1 MTAAAA
7 VYARRRSVNDY
18 HFNYG
23 FTQFIIALSFVSVV
37 SLMMKIQNAWSWS
50 SSSSSPF
57 HQYSPSWTKSRI
69 NNNQIFLNVDD
80 NTSRR
85 RRIARSRRKRCQ
97 TDTPSSFTV
106 SSSTSLFSQLDN
118 SRNNDEGSTSS
129 SSSSSSSSSKS
140 LSYDDTDAGSK
151 GLVGGLTAIINSLS
165 SSSSSSSRIDAT
177 TDSTATGTVATRLSK
192 TDEDS
197 TSQSS
202 QSQSHSQSQSQSH
215 SHLHSQSQSQSQSQS
230 RSSNLRQMQKAA
242 PSSSEE
248 LLERLRRD
256 YTERNYLWTGDL
268 DIDCFADDCRFTDPT
283 ISFVGT
289 DAYSTNTQNL
299 VPIVDAFV
307 TLKEPTT
314 TSSPSSTTT
323 TTTQLDESAGGEQRA
338 KKKGESILLSIK
350 DNPQDGYIETR
361 WNMVGTLDKNPWL
374 FWKPTIDVIGRT
386 KFWYKK
392 QRDVT
397 KTAKEETKE
406 DNGDNDDDD
415 DDDDSSG
422 RDYYQVWFYDEE
434 WEIPAYRALLQLITP
449 TGTIS

>member
-106 SSSTSLFSQLDN
+106 SSSTSLFSQHDDN
-118 SRNNDEGSTSS
+118 KNNEE
-129 SSSSSSSSSKS
+129 SSSSSSSSSKT

-177 TDSTATGTVATRLSK
+177 TDSTDTGTAATTISK
-192 TDEDS
+192 TDEES

-202 QSQSHSQSQSQSH
+202 QSQSQ
-215 SHLHSQSQSQSQSQS
+215 
-230 RSSNLRQMQKAA
+230 SSNLPQKQKAA
-242 PSSSEE
+242 PSSSQE
-248 LLERLRRD
+248 LLERVRRD

-268 DIDCFADDCRFTDPT
+268 DIDCFTDDCRFTDPT

-289 DAYSTNTQNL
+289 DAYTTNTQNL

-314 TSSPSSTTT
+314 SSTKP
-323 TTTQLDESAGGEQRA
+323 QLDESSGGKQRA

-392 QRDVT
+392 QNQNFDDDE
-397 KTAKEETKE
+397 K
-406 DNGDNDDDD
+406 NNDDDD
-415 DDDDSSG
+415 NTDDSSG